1 MSDEPLEIAT
11 LAIGDMSALKP
22 AEGSI
27 DGKLGI
33 RHMPPLQGMRPAL
46 EDNPKG

>member
-11 LAIGDMSALKP
+11 LAIGDMSALN
-22 AEGSI
+22 

-33 RHMPPLQGMRPAL
+33 RHMPQLQDMRQAL
-46 EDNPKG
+46 EDNQNG